1 MPRLNFPSIEVIP
14 KFKSFKDIEDYLEN
28 LINQI
33 YTQFELVAE
42 EVNYG
47 TEGTVADHS
56 SSHED
61 GGSDEVSIA
70 DLSGMPADLASH
82 HARHETGGAD
92 EISISSL
99 AGEWK
104 FQLLATDPTGL
115 VATDEGRV
123 WFNTTEK
130 KWKGWNGT
138 EIVLLG

>member
-28 LINQI
+28 LITQI
-33 YTQFELVAE
+33 YTQFESVAE

-47 TEGTVADHS
+47 TIGTVADHS
-56 SSHED
+56 SSHEN
-61 GGSDEVSIA
+61 GGSDEVGIA
-70 DLSGMPADLASH
+70 GLSGMPADLSSH
-82 HARHETGGAD
+82 HARHESGGVD

-104 FQLLATDPTGL
+104 FEQLATDPTGL
-115 VATDEGRV
+115 DIDDQGRV
-123 WFNTTEK
+123 WFNTTDK